1 MRVYEVATFYTMFL
15 RQPVGKYFIQ
25 ICTTTPCMLCNSDSI
40 LEAIQNKLGMWTIS
54 QQEVNYEIE
63 VQIKTIYYA
72 CLRDRDIGNT
82 HGNAN
87 IQLSTLF
94 KQKRKANVC

>member
-54 QQEVNYEIE
+54 QQEVNYDID
-63 VQIKTIYYA
+63 VQIKPFYYA
-72 CLRDRDIGNT
+72 CLRDRDIGKYT
-82 HGNAN
+82 VVYT
-87 IQLSTLF
+87 S
-94 KQKRKANVC
+94 